1 MSKDNFNRIIES
13 LEIKYVLSNMR
24 KVVRPVELLNT
35 REEKDIIIQV
45 KKGFFS
51 AGDGIHNEHNQ
62 IPEGGFV
69 FIPRDSIINFRHGLG
84 PYDVID
90 TEGFNSP
97 EQRERF
103 VRPIDP
109 SKEVTDADH
118 VFNILAFE
126 VSVYGA
132 VPFFSMMQLP
142 IIFMEPNEELS
153 NIIGQINCEE
163 HGDSLGKK
171 SMVRK
176 YTDQLIILL
185 CRHIYEN
192 PQFREQVSK
201 LDYLLDRR
209 LISIIEYIQNNLEG
223 DLSNQKIA
231 DLAFVSRDYIGQFF
245 KSLTNHNL
253 QDYIENRRLEHAHFL
268 LRSTSDSVQE
278 IARRVGFKD
287 PAYFSRRFRMKYNQK
302 ARDIRETDVLIS

>member
-24 KVVRPVELLNT
+24 KVVRSVELLNT
-35 REEKDIIIQV
+35 REEKDIIVQV

-51 AGDGIHNEHNQ
+51 AGDGDHKEHRQ

-69 FIPRDSIINFRHGLG
+69 FIPRDSIINFRHGNA

-90 TEGFNSP
+90 TEGFTSP
-97 EQRERF
+97 EQRERY

-109 SKEVTDADH
+109 VKSTSDSDH
-118 VFNILAFE
+118 IFNILAFE

-142 IIFMEPNEELS
+142 CIFMEPNEELS
-153 NIIGQINCEE
+153 NIINCINSEE
-163 HGDSLGKK
+163 YGDGLGKK
-171 SMVRK
+171 AMIRK
-176 YTDQLIILL
+176 YTDQLIIHL
-185 CRHIYEN
+185 CRYIYEN
-192 PQFREQVSK
+192 PQYREQVSK

-268 LRSTSDSVQE
+268 LRSTTDSVQE

-302 ARDIRETDVLIS
+302 ARDIRETDTMMA